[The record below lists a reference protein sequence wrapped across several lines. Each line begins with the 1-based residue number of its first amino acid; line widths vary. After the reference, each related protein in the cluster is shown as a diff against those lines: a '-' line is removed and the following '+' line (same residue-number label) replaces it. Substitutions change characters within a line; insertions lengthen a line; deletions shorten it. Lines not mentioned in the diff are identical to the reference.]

1 MKSLVLKDLFNIGHN
16 AKSML
21 FILVV
26 FAVALIPF
34 SGVEGYI
41 FVCAILCSM
50 MIVTTFSFDD
60 SSKWTRYAMI
70 MPVSKKELV
79 AGKFMVLAIFCAIGS
94 LFGLII
100 GFIGGLITDKIVL
113 DIVGIGELLFLTLVA
128 WVISLIFGSMSIPL
142 VFKFGAEKGR
152 VLLLVS
158 FLIPAGICFG
168 IYQLLTMLGSCID
181 RPDCIYSSLLL
192 TASGVGMVLCDVSN
206 QLSHFCKA
214 RALISIGRYLYGKQ
228 KI

>member
-1 MKSLVLKDLFNIGHN
+1 MKSLILKDLFNIGHN

-34 SGVEGYI
+34 SDVEGYI

-60 SSKWTRYAMI
+60 NSKWTRYAMI

-79 AGKFMVLAIFCAIGS
+79 VGKFVVLAIFCAVGS
-94 LFGLII
+94 LFGLVI
-100 GFIGGLITDKIVL
+100 GSISGFAMRKITFDFA
-113 DIVGIGELLFLTLVA
+113 GIGELLFLALAA

-168 IYQLLTMLGSCID
+168 IYQLLTILGVELTDQLVFI
-181 RPDCIYSSLLL
+181 LLCCSPL
-192 TASGVGMVLCDVSN
+192 L
-206 QLSHFCKA
+206 
-214 RALISIGRYLYGKQ
+214 ALA
-228 KI
+228 

>member
-50 MIVTTFSFDD
+50 MIVTTFSFD
-60 SSKWTRYAMI
+60 
-70 MPVSKKELV
+70 
-79 AGKFMVLAIFCAIGS
+79 LA
-94 LFGLII
+94 
-100 GFIGGLITDKIVL
+100 
-113 DIVGIGELLFLTLVA
+113 GIGELLFLALTA
-128 WVISLIFGSMSIPL
+128 WVVSIILGSMSIPL

-152 VLLLVS
+152 VLLLIS
-158 FLIPAGICFG
+158 FLFPVALCFG
-168 IYQLLTMLGSCID
+168 IYQLFVILDIELTEHFMFALLC
-181 RPDCIYSSLLL
+181 CSSII
-192 TASGVGMVLCDVSN
+192 
-206 QLSHFCKA
+206 
-214 RALISIGRYLYGKQ
+214 ALIWCYVMYQISYRIFTKQ
-228 KI
+228 EL

>member
-60 SSKWTRYAMI
+60 SSKWTRYA
-70 MPVSKKELV
+70 SRNWRT
-79 AGKFMVLAIFCAIGS
+79 S
-94 LFGLII
+94 
-100 GFIGGLITDKIVL
+100 
-113 DIVGIGELLFLTLVA
+113 
-128 WVISLIFGSMSIPL
+128 
-142 VFKFGAEKGR
+142 VFDTRCMGDLPYFWKY
-152 VLLLVS
+152 VN
-158 FLIPAGICFG
+158 P
-168 IYQLLTMLGSCID
+168 SC
-181 RPDCIYSSLLL
+181 
-192 TASGVGMVLCDVSN
+192 V
-206 QLSHFCKA
+206 
-214 RALISIGRYLYGKQ
+214 
-228 KI
+228 

>member
-1 MKSLVLKDLFNIGHN
+1 MKSLVLKDLLNIGHN

-21 FILVV
+21 FILLV
-26 FAVALIPF
+26 FAIALIPF

-60 SSKWTRYAMI
+60 NSKWTRYAMI

-79 AGKFMVLAIFCAIGS
+79 GGKFIVLTIFCAVGS
-94 LFGLII
+94 LFGLVV
-100 GFIGGLITDKIVL
+100 GSIGGLISNKITL
-113 DIVGIGELLFLTLVA
+113 DLIGIGELLFLTLIS
-128 WVISLIFGSMSIPL
+128 WVIALIFGSMSIPL
-142 VFKFGAEKGR
+142 VFKFGAERGR

-168 IYQLLTMLGSCID
+168 VYQLLATLGVALTDQLVFI
-181 RPDCIYSSLLL
+181 LLCCSPL
-192 TASGVGMVLCDVSN
+192 L
-206 QLSHFCKA
+206 
-214 RALISIGRYLYGKQ
+214 ALAWCYVMYQISYRIFAKQ
-228 KI
+228 EI

>member
-1 MKSLVLKDLFNIGHN
+1 MKSLILKDLFNIGHN

-34 SGVEGYI
+34 SDVEGYI

-60 SSKWTRYAMI
+60 NSKWTRYAMI

-79 AGKFMVLAIFCAIGS
+79 VGKFVVLAIFCAVGS
-94 LFGLII
+94 LFGLVI
-100 GFIGGLITDKIVL
+100 GSISGFAMRKITFDFA
-113 DIVGIGELLFLTLVA
+113 GIGELLFLALAA

-168 IYQLLTMLGSCID
+168 IYQLLTILGVELTDQLVFI
-181 RPDCIYSSLLL
+181 LLCCSPL
-192 TASGVGMVLCDVSN
+192 LAFAWCYVM
-206 QLSHFCKA
+206 
-214 RALISIGRYLYGKQ
+214 Y
-228 KI
+228 

>member
-1 MKSLVLKDLFNIGHN
+1 MKSLILKDLFNIGHN

-34 SGVEGYI
+34 SDVEGYI

-60 SSKWTRYAMI
+60 NSKWTRYAMI

-79 AGKFMVLAIFCAIGS
+79 VGKFVVLAIFCAVGS
-94 LFGLII
+94 LFGLVI
-100 GFIGGLITDKIVL
+100 GSISGFAMRKITFDFA
-113 DIVGIGELLFLTLVA
+113 GIGELLFLALAA

-168 IYQLLTMLGSCID
+168 IYQLLTILGVELTDQLVFI
-181 RPDCIYSSLLL
+181 LLCCSPL
-192 TASGVGMVLCDVSN
+192 LALAWCYVMYQIRDLKL
-206 QLSHFCKA
+206 QKPREAL
-214 RALISIGRYLYGKQ
+214 RAFMW
-228 KI
+228 

>member
-1 MKSLVLKDLFNIGHN
+1 MKSLVLKDLLNIGHN

-21 FILVV
+21 FILLV
-26 FAVALIPF
+26 FAIALIPF

-60 SSKWTRYAMI
+60 NSKWTRYAMI

-79 AGKFMVLAIFCAIGS
+79 GGKFIVLTIFCAVGS
-94 LFGLII
+94 LFGLVV
-100 GFIGGLITDKIVL
+100 GSIGGLISNKITL
-113 DIVGIGELLFLTLVA
+113 DLIGIGELLFLTLIS
-128 WVISLIFGSMSIPL
+128 WVIALIFGSMSIPL
-142 VFKFGAEKGR
+142 VFKFGAERGR

-168 IYQLLTMLGSCID
+168 LYQLLATLGVALTDQLVFI
-181 RPDCIYSSLLL
+181 LLCCSPL
-192 TASGVGMVLCDVSN
+192 
-206 QLSHFCKA
+206 F
-214 RALISIGRYLYGKQ
+214 ALAWCYVMYQISYRIFAKQ
-228 KI
+228 EI